1 MVRWKR
7 KMKSLFSAYGT
18 SGVTKLPLYTSGT
31 ENVSWVKGI
40 EVIGFAP
47 ADATLTEDVDNAAL
61 YVYNEQGTGEDT
73 EIAYVTDSTLDLTNY
88 KRVMLNVNVTIRD
101 TNTSGYLIVST
112 TKNGSYT
119 DFTSRVAFT
128 TEANNQ
134 IITLPISALT
144 TGYYVRVHA
153 VSVETA
159 ATENEFSLEI
169 LKVWLEK

>member
-1 MVRWKR
+1 
-7 KMKSLFSAYGT
+7 MKSLLSTYGT
-18 SGVTKLPLYTSGT
+18 SGLIKIPLYTEGT

-47 ADATLTEDVDNAAL
+47 ATATLNEDVDYATL
-61 YVYNEQGTGEDT
+61 YVYNEQGTSADS
-73 EIAYVTDSTLDLTNY
+73 EIAYVTDSTLDLTGY
-88 KRVMLNVNVTIRD
+88 KRVMLNVSVTIRD
-101 TNTSGYLIVST
+101 NNTSGYLVVST

-128 TEANNQ
+128 TVASNQ
-134 IITLPISALT
+134 IITLPITALT

-153 VSVETA
+153 VAVETA